1 MVNPQQH
8 LEAVVNGYILG
19 TLIGLLLAP
28 FVIYIVGTF
37 MEWVF
42 ERDCYKLY
50 THTRRYDHSPTLK
63 DILVN
68 QKNYL
73 MELMRNLW

>member
-37 MEWVF
+37 MEWTF
-42 ERDCYKLY
+42 QRDCYKL
-50 THTRRYDHSPTLK
+50 TRRYDHSPTLK